1 MKPLRL
7 RPRALI
13 GAALCLSTGL
23 TVAGYGL
30 ASASETS
37 SGGDSAI
44 EISRFELMTHCG
56 IDHAIVRGV
65 MYRANPDLDNGIH
78 NPPEGWSNPYQ
89 VGTMRLDSDGTAT
102 FTSGELVARFVLAPG
117 YVPPM
122 CF

>member
-1 MKPLRL
+1 
-7 RPRALI
+7 
-13 GAALCLSTGL
+13 
-23 TVAGYGL
+23 
-30 ASASETS
+30 
-37 SGGDSAI
+37 
-44 EISRFELMTHCG
+44 MTHCG

-65 MYRANPDLDNGIH
+65 MYRANPILDNGIP

-102 FTSGELVARFVLAPG
+102 FTSGELVARFVLTPD

>member
-1 MKPLRL
+1 MKSLRL
-7 RPRALI
+7 SRVLI
-13 GAALCLSTGL
+13 GSALCLSAGL
-23 TVAGYGL
+23 AVAGYGF

-44 EISRFELMTHCG
+44 VLSRFELMTHCG

-65 MYRANPDLDNGIH
+65 MYRADPFLDDGNH
-78 NPPEGWSNPYQ
+78 NPPEGWTNPYEI
-89 VGTMRLDSDGTAT
+89 GDMRIEEDGTAT
-102 FTSGELVARFVLAPG
+102 FTSGELVARFVPAPE